1 MSPHRQEKWHTIEK
15 LPIYLSMI
23 EDCVVDTEESYNNFI
38 QAREKPHVLDD
49 AIIDRA
55 IKIYTEQ
62 LNHVDYYEAQA
73 ARWKTGD
80 LTITQHR
87 ALDVLSYRIGKLR
100 TITEKT
106 LSLVKELREG
116 TINRIMEMEDG
127 ELGFNVLLGKV
138 KPPSGTNYSRPEA
151 YKNLTDEHIKTAS
164 DLDVKVRELE
174 RKGCNNIEILKKMY
188 HQMPKFK
195 TLMDAV
201 GNEGLELLGARFSGF
216 YHYTMILNNLAGGLA
231 SGKIK
236 APD

>member
-1 MSPHRQEKWHTIEK
+1 
-15 LPIYLSMI
+15 MI

-62 LNHVDYYEAQA
+62 LNHVDYYEAQTT
-73 ARWKTGD
+73 RWKTED

-127 ELGFNVLLGKV
+127 DLGFNVLLGKI
-138 KPPSGTNYSRPEA
+138 KPPSGKNYSRLDT
-151 YKNLTDEHIKTAS
+151 YKNVTDEHIKTAS

-174 RKGCNNIEILKKMY
+174 RKGCN
-188 HQMPKFK
+188 
-195 TLMDAV
+195 DV
-201 GNEGLELLGARFSGF
+201 RF
-216 YHYTMILNNLAGGLA
+216 
-231 SGKIK
+231 
-236 APD
+236 